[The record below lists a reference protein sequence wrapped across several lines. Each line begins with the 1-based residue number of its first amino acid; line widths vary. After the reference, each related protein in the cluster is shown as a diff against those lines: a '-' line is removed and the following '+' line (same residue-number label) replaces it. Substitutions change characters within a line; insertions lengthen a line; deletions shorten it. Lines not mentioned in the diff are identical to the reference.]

1 MRIGIV
7 TLPIHDNYGM
17 ILQNYA
23 LQKVLRSLG
32 HSPITINFLY
42 PTPLWRF
49 MLSICKTLLLYFIP
63 GRRRSFSSYRV
74 KQSPRIKVFVDKYI
88 VRTRPIKRY
97 TRRCL
102 RKYCIESLVVGSDQ
116 VWRPAYNQW
125 HLEDM
130 FLRFAQYEKIRKVAY
145 AASFGVGDLE
155 FDEQQLQRCVPLL
168 QQFDKVSVREIS
180 GVDLCKDYFHVDAEL
195 VLDPTLLL
203 DKSDYERL
211 CTNVSRRTEKFIACY
226 LLDPTEEQQQYID
239 RMARH
244 LHSTPIYFT
253 IGKNASLSVEE
264 WLAMFRD
271 AAYVVTDSFH
281 GTVFSIIFGKPFITI
296 INKARGADRFGSLL
310 RTLGLENRLI
320 SSAEA
325 LTEELYDTPINWQ
338 KVDAAL
344 STAREKSMTYLQNA
358 LN

>member
-32 HSPITINFLY
+32 HIPITINFLY

-49 MLSICKTLLLYFIP
+49 VLSICKTLLLYFIP

-88 VRTRPIKRY
+88 VRTRPIRRY
-97 TRRCL
+97 TRRL
-102 RKYCIESLVVGSDQ
+102 LHKYRIEGLIVGSDQ
-116 VWRPAYNQW
+116 VWRPGYNRYP
-125 HLEDM
+125 EDM
-130 FLRFAQYEKIRKVAY
+130 FLRFARRAKIRKVAY
-145 AASFGVGDLE
+145 AASFGVEEME
-155 FDEQQLQRCVPLL
+155 FSERQLKRCAPLL
-168 QQFDKVSVREIS
+168 QRFDRVSVREAS
-180 GVDLCKDYFHVDAEL
+180 GVDLCRNYFHVEAEH

-203 DKSDYERL
+203 DKEDYEAV
-211 CTNVSRRTEKFIACY
+211 CTEVPRRTEKFMACY
-226 LLDPTEEQQQYID
+226 LLDPTQEQRLHID
-239 RMARH
+239 RMAEGLH
-244 LHSTPIYFT
+244 LVPVYFT
-253 IGKNASLSVEE
+253 ADRAAALSVEE

-296 INKARGADRFGSLL
+296 VNKARGADRFVSLL
-310 RTLGLENRLI
+310 RTLGLETRLI
-320 SSAEA
+320 SSAEK
-325 LTEELYDTPINWQ
+325 LTEELYCNSIDWQ
-338 KVDAAL
+338 TVDAAL
-344 STAREKSMTYLQNA
+344 SSARKKSMIYLEKA